1 MKTLIEKL
9 FAQFEM
15 AAQPAGGILSKV
27 KNIQSKR
34 KSSKQIPMATLSPEC
49 YNLRG
54 LSKKAGDVR
63 RTPAP

>member
-1 MKTLIEKL
+1 MKNLLEKL
-9 FAQFEM
+9 FAQFE
-15 AAQPAGGILSKV
+15 AVAHPASGNWFKV

-34 KSSKQIPMATLSPEC
+34 KSSKQIPFTTLSPEC
-49 YNLRG
+49 YNIRG